1 MASSGKAPLW
11 DTFVRRP
18 GDLRCGVE
26 TPMVLR
32 DLRSGRCKYGLRH
45 VVGVVH
51 EDGGPGE
58 GLVVRTVVGLALPG
72 AYTVEIVRELP
83 QEIAGTPYR
92 DFYGALHRAA
102 AAPDRPERDHD
113 RPAGT

>member
-1 MASSGKAPLW
+1 MGSSSEPAVW

-26 TPMVLR
+26 APMVLR
-32 DLRSGRCKYGLRH
+32 DLRPGRARYGLRH

-51 EDGGPGE
+51 EGSGPGDP
-58 GLVVRTVVGLALPG
+58 LVVRTVVGVELPG
-72 AYTVEIVRELP
+72 VYTVEVVRELP

-92 DFYGALHRAA
+92 DFYAALQRAA
-102 AAPDRPERDHD
+102 E
-113 RPAGT
+113 TETT